1 LKVSY
6 VTKKVRFYLEERNR
20 VLGVLGRWALMAEYE
35 QERWAIAEWDTKPKA
50 EIVKLCVKVAL
61 RAFDYSQRALL
72 TVEHVSFVGKFEE
85 TK

>member
-1 LKVSY
+1 MKVSY
-6 VTKKVRFYLEERNR
+6 VTKKIRFYLEERNC
-20 VLGVLGRWALMAEYE
+20 VLGRWALMAEYE